1 MAFLPR
7 IRALRPNAP
16 LLMVLA
22 LFARMIRP
30 AGFMPV
36 QGTDGVTRI
45 LMCSGSGP
53 MTIALPAAFLGGADH
68 HQGDPTGHEGDHACA
83 FAGFAAAADFAHAP
97 GPLAP
102 VFLAVAP
109 ALGPALFARPGLG
122 LAAPPPPK
130 TGPPAF
136 LR

>member
-7 IRALRPNAP
+7 IRALRPIAP
-16 LLMVLA
+16 LLMALA
-22 LFARMIRP
+22 LFARMIVP

-53 MTIALPAAFLGGADH
+53 MSIASPVAFQGKADH
-68 HQGDPTGHEGDHACA
+68 HSGDQGSHEGDHACA
-83 FAGFAAAADFAHAP
+83 FAGFAAVADFAHAP
-97 GPLAP
+97 APLAP
-102 VFLAVAP
+102 VFVAVAP
-109 ALGPALFARPGLG
+109 MRAAALFVRPGLG

-130 TGPPAF
+130 TGPPVT